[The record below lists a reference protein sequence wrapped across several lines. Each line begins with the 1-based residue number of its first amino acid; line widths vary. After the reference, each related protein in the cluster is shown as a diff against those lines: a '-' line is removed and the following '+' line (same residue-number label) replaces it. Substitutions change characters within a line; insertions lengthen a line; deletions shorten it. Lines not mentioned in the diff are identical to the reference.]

1 MKMKIFGKTDV
12 GVVRDNNQDTFR
24 IVTENGLSLCIV
36 CDGMGGAAGGSTASN
51 TACDAF
57 VKKVFD
63 SMAEKT
69 SDSNLSDILINA
81 VKYANNCVYTL
92 AKEKKELS
100 GMGTTLC
107 AVVTDGK
114 KMWAVS
120 VGDSRI
126 YMYEQNEIHQISHDH
141 SYVQAL
147 IDCGAITKEEGRFH
161 PQKNIITRAVG
172 TSSDVD
178 CDSYTLEQM
187 PDGILICSDGLTNY
201 VNEDELKEVFG
212 QCADN
217 TELIAATLIDKANAA
232 GGGDNITVL
241 VMLSNKQ

>member
-1 MKMKIFGKTDV
+1 MKIYGQTDK
-12 GVVRDNNQDTFR
+12 GIVRDNNQDSFR
-24 IVTENGLSLCIV
+24 IETKGGLTLGIV

-57 VKKVFD
+57 IQKVFAD
-63 SMAEKT
+63 IST
-69 SDSNLSDILINA
+69 NSNQVLIPDILERA
-81 VKYANNCVYTL
+81 VKYANDIVYTL
-92 AKEKKELS
+92 SREKAELT

-107 AVVTDGK
+107 AILTDGK

-126 YMYEQNEIHQISHDH
+126 YMFNKGEMTQLSHDH

-147 IDCGAITKEEGRFH
+147 IDCGAITKEEGRTH

-172 TSSDVD
+172 TSPDID
-178 CDSYTLEQM
+178 CDNYMLDEI
-187 PDGILICSDGLTNY
+187 PDGILLCSDGLTNY
-201 VNEDELKEVFG
+201 VTDSELKNVFC
-212 QCADN
+212 QYSDN
-217 TELIAATLIDKANAA
+217 EELFVSTLVAMANSE

-241 VMLSNKQ
+241 VMLSDNS